1 MYALDEADLS
11 KRTILDCPGG
21 PGGLVGG
28 AIERGYD
35 ITAVDPQY
43 NLSLA
48 DVEAKGRSE
57 IESILKLAESD
68 PNHATTPA
76 KTASFANNKREA
88 LVSFCKSTLMGHSQV
103 EWSTPEP
110 QNLRELCRSFKN
122 H

>member
-21 PGGLVGG
+21 LGGLDGG

-57 IESILKLAESD
+57 IESTLKLAESD

-76 KTASFANNKREA
+76 KTASLPTTKETHLSRTATG
-88 LVSFCKSTLMGHSQV
+88 TLMGHSQV
-103 EWSTPEP
+103 EWPTPEL
-110 QNLRELCRSFKN
+110 QNLTE
-122 H
+122 